1 MIVTGVIVG
10 SAASVMPYAAVLS
23 AATTTV
29 GAPIRSI
36 VRRRFVRPAS
46 RAGNTTSPRTRTPTM
61 RYQTTASQVMPSQAS
76 QRVFAGSMTP
86 PWIAKAA
93 SAASHPRTKTTAEAS

>member
-1 MIVTGVIVG
+1 
-10 SAASVMPYAAVLS
+10 
-23 AATTTV
+23 
-29 GAPIRSI
+29 
-36 VRRRFVRPAS
+36 
-46 RAGNTTSPRTRTPTM
+46 M